1 MSKRD
6 WAVAVAIGLCA
17 IGLLACGGGGSD
29 SGGSGVAEAGGGDD
43 AALEEGRLEM
53 AECLREHGVDVPDPV
68 AGEKG
73 LMLQKDGK
81 GAAGG
86 GVNLDDPATEEAL
99 EACEDEVD
107 FKPPEM
113 SAEQEEEMKDNMLAF
128 AQCMREHGVDMP
140 DPEFEGGGKVKMRIG
155 GPDGAGEIDGPAME
169 AAQEACQEEM
179 PEGGLGFKAGP

>member
-6 WAVAVAIGLCA
+6 WAVTVAIAACA
-17 IGLLACGGGGSD
+17 IGLVACGGGSEATAGGSD
-29 SGGSGVAEAGGGDD
+29 GGGEE
-43 AALEEGRLEM
+43 AASEEGRLEM

-68 AGEKG
+68 PGEKG

-99 EACEDEVD
+99 EACEGEVD
-107 FKPPEM
+107 FKPPEI
-113 SAEQEEEMKDNMLAF
+113 SPEQEEEMKDSMLAF
-128 AQCMREHGVDMP
+128 AQCMREHGVEMP

-155 GPDGAGEIDGPAME
+155 GPGGAGEIDGPAME
-169 AAQEACQEEM
+169 AAQEACQEEL

>member
-17 IGLLACGGGGSD
+17 IGLVACGGGGSGA
-29 SGGSGVAEAGGGDD
+29 SGDAGSGELSE
-43 AALEEGRLEM
+43 AALEEGRVEM
-53 AECLREHGVDVPDPV
+53 SECLREHGVDVPDPV

-73 LMLQKDGK
+73 LMLQKSGK
-81 GAAGG
+81 GAGGG
-86 GVNLDDPATEEAL
+86 GVNLDDPATQEAL

-113 SAEQEEEMKDNMLAF
+113 SPEQEEEMKDNMLAF

-155 GPDGAGEIDGPAME
+155 GPDGAPDLDGPAFE
-169 AAQEACQEEM
+169 AAQEACQEEL
-179 PEGGLGFKAGP
+179 PDGGFGFKAGP